1 MRSDILA
8 LALAIPLTAVPVL
21 AEPLKL
27 DDYETVYQRVLTKP
41 GAVLLD
47 AAGAGGGEPIRP
59 FQPFYVFERRDG
71 ALAVGRSP
79 SRDAEGWVRDDM
91 TIPWKHNI
99 VTSLTPPAGRERQ
112 LFFADRQPILDLMQD
127 ADVGRRLTAMRD
139 AAEDGH
145 GAAEGVVA
153 VEPVTFV
160 DITQRFYIMP
170 ILDFSQE
177 LHPVTYDDFLTLKVA
192 SVPLSDQADSGS
204 VGEFDVGIVFAV
216 DTTLSM
222 SPFVEAAARSVQ
234 RIVADLEGSAFAGR
248 VHFGAIGFR
257 DNPQADPGIEYRVKE
272 ITPLSRDIQPQAA
285 VEKILGTGF
294 AEVSTRGVEEDSLAG
309 VQAALEETDWDQHGK
324 PFGARYIVLLTDAG
338 PNPPG
343 DPDSASEITPE
354 VLARAAEEKGVAI
367 LTLHLRNPKATDQQ
381 LRAAEAAYRGLSRFE
396 DRTYYY
402 PVDGRDPSSVG
413 DEAGRL
419 AGVLI
424 AAMGEAEAE
433 AAGTGQAGADAATED
448 ERFLGNAMRL
458 RWLGARQGQQA
469 PDVIEAWVSER
480 AVESPSRVAF
490 RPRLLMTRN
499 ELATMAELVDDFIR
513 QGERIEDAA
522 EAETFF
528 AEMQETVLRLAQNP
542 DRVVNPRAEG
552 VGDALEFLEGLP
564 YHSVIL
570 DLDRDRWAQS
580 AIERRQV
587 LDNLRPRL
595 VQYKRWLKDDRIWV
609 SLAPGDTSSQQV
621 YSVPLDLLP

>member
-21 AEPLKL
+21 AQPLKL

-153 VEPVTFV
+153 VEPATFV

-192 SVPLSDQADSGS
+192 SVPLSDQADSGA

-272 ITPLSRDIQPQAA
+272 ITPLSRSIQPQAA

-309 VQAALEETDWDQHGK
+309 VQAALEETDWDQQGK

-413 DEAGRL
+413 DEAGRRHWTGGSGCSDRGRAVSWERDAL
-419 AGVLI
+419 AL
-424 AAMGEAEAE
+424 ARRPPR
-433 AAGTGQAGADAATED
+433 AAGARRDRGLGFRARRRVTVSRGVPPPAAD
-448 ERFLGNAMRL
+448 
-458 RWLGARQGQQA
+458 
-469 PDVIEAWVSER
+469 
-480 AVESPSRVAF
+480 
-490 RPRLLMTRN
+490 
-499 ELATMAELVDDFIR
+499 
-513 QGERIEDAA
+513 DA
-522 EAETFF
+522 
-528 AEMQETVLRLAQNP
+528 QR
-542 DRVVNPRAEG
+542 
-552 VGDALEFLEGLP
+552 VGDHGRAGRRLHPAGRT
-564 YHSVIL
+564 
-570 DLDRDRWAQS
+570 DRGR
-580 AIERRQV
+580 
-587 LDNLRPRL
+587 
-595 VQYKRWLKDDRIWV
+595 
-609 SLAPGDTSSQQV
+609 G
-621 YSVPLDLLP
+621 